1 MISRRLSH
9 TPSSVLPQ
17 HLHNE
22 VISSKLLSVPTRCQ
36 RHLSQ
41 LQTKAAW
48 LHVAAAAAAAAA
60 AITNVLVDLIC
71 ETCACTSS
79 GMHPVAVS
87 DQA

>member
-36 RHLSQ
+36 MHLSQ

-71 ETCACTSS
+71 
-79 GMHPVAVS
+79 
-87 DQA
+87 